1 MTPEETLPMA
11 LIAFNSPAGNGRYA
25 TKSGGVRRGPVHLG
39 TARRRQGRVLA
50 GAGLALLPWLGYL
63 AGTLPPSEA
72 AAWVVLDALEAA
84 ALLAAGTRLLR
95 ADPRHRAPAAA
106 AAVLLLA
113 DACIDLATA
122 APGAEFATAVAMAV
136 AAELPLAALCATLAA
151 RPTRATRGAGAS
163 AGSGSGWDAG
173 TRTGSGSGT

>member
-1 MTPEETLPMA
+1 MT

-25 TKSGGVRRGPVHLG
+25 TKSSWVRRGPGHLG
-39 TARRRQGRVLA
+39 TARRRQGRILT

-63 AGTLPPSEA
+63 AATLPPAEA

-136 AAELPLAALCATLAA
+136 AAELPLAALCAVLAA
-151 RPTRATRGAGAS
+151 HPARATQGTGAG
-163 AGSGSGWDAG
+163 AGSGSGWGGDAG
-173 TRTGSGSGT
+173 TRTGSVSGSGT

>member
-1 MTPEETLPMA
+1 MA
-11 LIAFNSPAGNGRYA
+11 LIAFNSPAGNGRCT
-25 TKSGGVRRGPVHLG
+25 TKSSGAHRGPVHLG
-39 TARRRQGRVLA
+39 TARRRQARVLT

-63 AGTLPPSEA
+63 AGTLPPAEA

-122 APGAEFATAVAMAV
+122 APGAEFATAVAMAM

-151 RPTRATRGAGAS
+151 RPTRARTTRGAG
-163 AGSGSGWDAG
+163 WDVG
-173 TRTGSGSGT
+173 TGSGT